1 MLAACISYTH
11 VHTRAKAPST
21 YSVDVKYSLSIHFS
35 VNLSEPRQRRLV
47 VAPQT
52 VVTVEQGVVL
62 LHNLVQKIFPI
73 PVHTVCHTGLARR
86 IFGKNA
92 SKNQFLSH
100 RKKLWKLTMHVEV
113 WSI

>member
-35 VNLSEPRQRRLV
+35 VNLSEARQRRLV

-73 PVHTVCHTGLARR
+73 PAYSMSYR
-86 IFGKNA
+86 I
-92 SKNQFLSH
+92 SKENFWQEC
-100 RKKLWKLTMHVEV
+100 KQE
-113 WSI
+113 SILVS